1 MKTAYFLLLFHF
13 YSSSTTDIHDLKL
26 DGPYTTWTTNGNLS
40 SILFRVVLNR
50 DKPPPAIRVSVS
62 LNSSS
67 LRSPLTVTVIQ
78 GKNIHSFALP
88 RVRTYNGRKYEF
100 WEASDTLCNVGNP
113 GEEVY
118 SFFYSTERV
127 STKSIQLSEP
137 VYLSITSSFPCTF
150 NLSITSEE
158 NYRIGTSNILST
170 SSPSEPSFYL
180 YTFPDEVEKVNIRT
194 YSDSRICAKL
204 IARRANKSD
213 IGSQI
218 HLAVSVEPDDSNC
231 NTANNRYATRDPQE
245 DATKNDSSRVKTTTI
260 SVIPVSGVDVISFVP
275 VFIYIVSM
283 GMVLLITYLNYR
295 WYDSY
300 ENNEP
305 NIFEGTD
312 TKGNVLI
319 DKVKLFQSPHMI
331 VSHHHYQKQRLVKDI
346 KYFKFLFFQIFGS
359 ILPALTILF
368 QNRPEPHNLDTCYLN
383 YLCAQDVLSFY
394 SFNAMS
400 SSSSMAVIGI
410 LNLIIVFRK
419 KIFRYQVP
427 RFPKTHGIQK
437 RDAPKVVF
445 CLGLIAMS
453 IPRMIIYNC
462 QDKSTEHFYV
472 YGTAWVNYAVI
483 FWVYSRRHGVRKW
496 QQFFIISVSSTFGI
510 FTLAEKTIQ
519 NSSLLHL
526 LLKILYFIFTNFA
539 TGFFCYKY
547 YYERPSGL
555 RHYQCIRSPLD
566 TSPKTLTTIGNEVYQ
581 PLKSKIILTS
591 VSMLY
596 SIICSSV
603 PLFTG
608 CTVYSITDFYIQSQ
622 LTIYAVFYYIQ
633 KIRFEWRSFTLTYA
647 VYTVFLTFLI
657 AFFSCIN
664 CYLGSHKK
672 TFSVSST
679 PAQSRE
685 FNIECILPGIDW
697 SHIRQYIG
705 ALVWFVF
712 LLLMDYLDSNIKGVP
727 KKQIFVF

>member
-1 MKTAYFLLLFHF
+1 M
-13 YSSSTTDIHDLKL
+13 S
-26 DGPYTTWTTNGNLS
+26 
-40 SILFRVVLNR
+40 
-50 DKPPPAIRVSVS
+50 
-62 LNSSS
+62 
-67 LRSPLTVTVIQ
+67 VIQ
-78 GKNIHSFALP
+78 GKTIHSFALP
-88 RVRTYNGRKYEF
+88 RVQTHNSRKYEY
-100 WEASDTLCNVGNP
+100 WEVSETLCNLGSS
-113 GEEVY
+113 GEE
-118 SFFYSTERV
+118 
-127 STKSIQLSEP
+127 LSEP
-137 VYLSITSSFPCTF
+137 VYLSITSFLPSTF
-150 NLSITSEE
+150 NLSATSRED
-158 NYRIGTSNILST
+158 YRIETSKILST

-180 YTFPDEVEKVNIRT
+180 YTFPDEVEKVNIRA
-194 YSDSRICAKL
+194 YSESVICAKL
-204 IARRANKSD
+204 IARRANCPNFDASGLLEWNDDFFYQTFTKLAVFSLKKSD
-213 IGSQI
+213 IGSQF

-231 NTANNRYATRDPQE
+231 ESVNNENKTVPINSNRI
-245 DATKNDSSRVKTTTI
+245 KTTTI
-260 SVIPVSGVDVISFVP
+260 SVIPVSA
-275 VFIYIVSM
+275 
-283 GMVLLITYLNYR
+283 YLNYR
-295 WYDSY
+295 WYDSC

-312 TKGNVLI
+312 SEGNVLV
-319 DKVKLFQSPHMI
+319 DKIKLFQSPHMI
-331 VSHHHYQKQRLVKDI
+331 VSHHYYQKQRLVKDI

-368 QNRPEPHNLDTCYLN
+368 QNRPGPHNLDTCYLN

-427 RFPKTHGIQK
+427 RYPKTHGIQK

-445 CLGLIAMS
+445 CLGLIAMG

-462 QDKSTEHFYV
+462 QDKSTEHFCKFKIVPV
-472 YGTAWVNYAVI
+472 YMAYWIRTSRIMSDQAQTARNSTFRVLIRSVLIRMRSYHVYATAWVNYAVI
-483 FWVYSRRHGVRKW
+483 FWVYSRRHGTVK
-496 QQFFIISVSSTFGI
+496 
-510 FTLAEKTIQ
+510 
-519 NSSLLHL
+519 NSNFLHL
-526 LLKILYFIFTNFA
+526 LLKILFFLFTNSA

-555 RHYQCIRSPLD
+555 RHYQWIQSPLD
-566 TSPKTLTTIGNEVYQ
+566 TSQKTLTTYGNEVYK
-581 PLKSKIILTS
+581 PLKSKTILIS

-608 CTVYSITDFYIQSQ
+608 CSVYSITDFYIQSQ

-664 CYLGSHKK
+664 FYLGGHKK
-672 TFSVSST
+672 TFSVSAT

-685 FNIECILPGIDW
+685 FNMECILPGIDW

-705 ALVWFVF
+705 ALVWFVY

-727 KKQIFVF
+727 KKHIFVF